1 MKENDRYDSLI
12 RYYAEQNNLDWLQIK
27 AQIRAESAFVPGA
40 RSRVGAKGLGQFM
53 PPTWNEWSL
62 NLRDQGFDC
71 WDVYNPEHN
80 IIAMCAYMRWLLKQF
95 NQDLRHALAA
105 YNWGIGNMKKLLASK
120 TDGIPWVSG
129 LPDETKKYLI
139 RINGYYTE
147 YLKEA

>member
-1 MKENDRYDSLI
+1 MKEQDRYDSLI

-27 AQIRAESAFVPGA
+27 AQIRAESAFDPSAV
-40 RSRVGAKGLGQFM
+40 SRVGAKGLGQFM
-53 PPTWNEWSL
+53 PATWKEWSA
-62 NLRDQGFDC
+62 NVGPGADPC
-71 WDVYNPEHN
+71 NPEYN